1 MDNTFYLLLLCPVET
16 SRTGSTYTPLALLL
30 HIWTLCTPL
39 FGGYRD
45 SPQCVPA
52 DPEQFD
58 EDPDPDFYINAG

>member
-1 MDNTFYLLLLCPVET
+1 MPCRDKQDRFYI
-16 SRTGSTYTPLALLL
+16 YPLALLL

-58 EDPDPDFYINAG
+58 EDPDPGFYINAG

>member
-1 MDNTFYLLLLCPVET
+1 MYI
-16 SRTGSTYTPLALLL
+16 YPLALLL